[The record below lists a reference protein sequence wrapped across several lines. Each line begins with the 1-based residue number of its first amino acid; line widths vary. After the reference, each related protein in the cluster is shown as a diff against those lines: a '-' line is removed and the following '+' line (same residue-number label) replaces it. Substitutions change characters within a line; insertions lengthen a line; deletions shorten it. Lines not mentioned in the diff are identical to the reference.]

1 MSLLLFHCL
10 VCCMCMCCTILD
22 TIYILYLTPLCPPP
36 PSPKFEILELS
47 SHSLKNQTWGSERLN
62 FLPDIFKIN
71 SQMRND
77 SWWVISI
84 KKIFHL
90 IFFFKFTFESIL
102 LRWSNEKSMKNV
114 YLHISKGPK
123 EQTFMTSWAEILDVA
138 GWKSC
143 SLCAFSP
150 CWAHAGFSFQL
161 VFLRTLKILWASA
174 ASSAESLWTNQG
186 VNFTQFAFNWY
197 CQQ

>member
-1 MSLLLFHCL
+1 MYWLFPLIYSIKFNLLLIPLSLSLSLSHTYTHTMSLLLFHCL

-90 IFFFKFTFESIL
+90 IFFFLNSLFNPSCCGGQMKKVWTMFTFTLAKAQKNKL
-102 LRWSNEKSMKNV
+102 LWHPE
-114 YLHISKGPK
+114 
-123 EQTFMTSWAEILDVA
+123 
-138 GWKSC
+138 
-143 SLCAFSP
+143 
-150 CWAHAGFSFQL
+150 
-161 VFLRTLKILWASA
+161 LR
-174 ASSAESLWTNQG
+174 
-186 VNFTQFAFNWY
+186 F
-197 CQQ
+197 